1 MHQKLSTLTHP
12 FTAKEPFCPLQ
23 TILPKKNN
31 VRGMRARKS
40 KKSLDIPQ
48 SQLEIIQL
56 SLNFGLIILPFMSG
70 KDFELTIICGQDQ
83 TREVIQTIEELGVSF
98 DLVEER
104 AFAPSTQDIAIK
116 ILVAL
121 TQLLP
126 LIVMLVKK
134 LSEKKA
140 YVEFETRHRL
150 AKKMLA
156 HLRPLYWIKGKD
168 TPEYSY
174 YEFKTARCKH
184 YWELD
189 RGEITHGPLRC
200 S

>member
-1 MHQKLSTLTHP
+1 MLIGKYS
-12 FTAKEPFCPLQ
+12 AKFKFWSNI
-23 TILPKKNN
+23 TW
-31 VRGMRARKS
+31 
-40 KKSLDIPQ
+40 
-48 SQLEIIQL
+48 
-56 SLNFGLIILPFMSG
+56 FMSG
-70 KDFELTIICGQDQ
+70 KDFEFVIICSQDQ
-83 TREVIQTIEELGVSF
+83 SREVIQTIEELGVSY
-98 DLVEER
+98 DLIEER
-104 AFAPSTQDIAIK
+104 AFAPSAPDIAIN

-121 TQLLP
+121 AELLP

-140 YVEFETRHRL
+140 YVEFDTRHRL

-156 HLRPLYWIKGKD
+156 TLKPLYWIKGKD
-168 TPEYSY
+168 TPDYSY
-174 YEFKTARCKH
+174 YEFKTAKCKH